1 MSKISYVNGH
11 FIPNHM
17 AKISVNDRTFHFSDA
32 VYEVIP
38 VFNSQLIFWKEH
50 ISRLK
55 KSLKYLDIKFNV
67 DQKVLQL
74 KCKELIEKNDMVE
87 GIVYLHISR
96 GIATRNHAWSNFLK
110 PSLVI
115 SAISKSIF
123 NLNQKPI
130 SIITDEDIR
139 SQGFRS
145 IGDIARYTPGV
156 NTSQGEGHRDAIVF
170 RGVRSTADFYMD
182 GIRDDV
188 QYYRSLYNLEQVAI
202 LRGPNALLFG
212 RGGTGGIVNRVTK
225 KGQIGEEFGSIDLGF
240 DTFGAYDFSFDFNTP
255 LSDNMALRVNAHND
269 YLENH
274 RDHIYILLQK
284 SELNLYIEISSQVL
298 QLLLQLIF
306 FEHHIAIY

>member
-38 VFNSQLIFWKEH
+38 VFKSQLIFWKEH

-67 DQKVLQL
+67 DQKILQI
-74 KCKELIEKNDMVE
+74 KCRELIEKNDMLE

-123 NLNQKPI
+123 NLNQEPI

-139 SQGFRS
+139 WKRPYIKSTSLLPNVLLKMKAVKYGAVECLLK
-145 IGDIARYTPGV
+145 DINGYITEATYSNFFIIKNNKLLTTPLENNILPGV
-156 NTSQGEGHRDAIVF
+156 TRKKIIEFA
-170 RGVRSTADFYMD
+170 STLKIDTLEKKFTEQDVYNSD
-182 GIRDDV
+182 GAFITNSSSFLIEVNKLNKKKIKRISKLIINKLKNKILEIIN
-188 QYYRSLYNLEQVAI
+188 YY
-202 LRGPNALLFG
+202 G
-212 RGGTGGIVNRVTK
+212 
-225 KGQIGEEFGSIDLGF
+225 
-240 DTFGAYDFSFDFNTP
+240 
-255 LSDNMALRVNAHND
+255 
-269 YLENH
+269 
-274 RDHIYILLQK
+274 
-284 SELNLYIEISSQVL
+284 
-298 QLLLQLIF
+298 
-306 FEHHIAIY
+306 

>member
-1 MSKISYVNGH
+1 MSKISYVNGK
-11 FIPNHM
+11 FMPNHL

-67 DQKVLQL
+67 DQKILQI
-74 KCKELIEKNDMVE
+74 KCRELIEKNDMLE

-139 SQGFRS
+139 WKRPYIKSTSLLPNVLLKMKAVKYGAVECLLKDSNGYITEATYSNFF
-145 IGDIARYTPGV
+145 IIKNNKLLTTPLENNILPGV
-156 NTSQGEGHRDAIVF
+156 TRKKIIEFA
-170 RGVRSTADFYMD
+170 STLKIDTLEKKFTEQDVYNSD
-182 GIRDDV
+182 GAFITNSSSFMIEVNKLNKKKIKRI
-188 QYYRSLYNLEQVAI
+188 SKLIINKMKNKILEI
-202 LRGPNALLFG
+202 INNYG
-212 RGGTGGIVNRVTK
+212 
-225 KGQIGEEFGSIDLGF
+225 
-240 DTFGAYDFSFDFNTP
+240 
-255 LSDNMALRVNAHND
+255 
-269 YLENH
+269 
-274 RDHIYILLQK
+274 
-284 SELNLYIEISSQVL
+284 
-298 QLLLQLIF
+298 
-306 FEHHIAIY
+306 

>member
-1 MSKISYVNGH
+1 MSKISYVNGK
-11 FIPNHM
+11 FMPNHL

-67 DQKVLQL
+67 DQKILQI
-74 KCKELIEKNDMVE
+74 KCRELIEKNDMLE

-130 SIITDEDIR
+130 SIITDDDIR
-139 SQGFRS
+139 WKRPYIKSTSLLPNVLLKMKAIKYGAVECLLK
-145 IGDIARYTPGV
+145 DINGYITEATYSNFFIIKNSKLLTTPLENNILPGV
-156 NTSQGEGHRDAIVF
+156 TRKKILEFASTLKMDALEKKFTEQDVYN
-170 RGVRSTADFYMD
+170 SD
-182 GIRDDV
+182 GAFITNSSSFLIEVNKLNKKKIKRI
-188 QYYRSLYNLEQVAI
+188 SKLIINKLKNKILEI
-202 LRGPNALLFG
+202 
-212 RGGTGGIVNRVTK
+212 I
-225 KGQIGEEFGSIDLGF
+225 
-240 DTFGAYDFSFDFNTP
+240 
-255 LSDNMALRVNAHND
+255 
-269 YLENH
+269 NH
-274 RDHIYILLQK
+274 YG
-284 SELNLYIEISSQVL
+284 
-298 QLLLQLIF
+298 
-306 FEHHIAIY
+306 